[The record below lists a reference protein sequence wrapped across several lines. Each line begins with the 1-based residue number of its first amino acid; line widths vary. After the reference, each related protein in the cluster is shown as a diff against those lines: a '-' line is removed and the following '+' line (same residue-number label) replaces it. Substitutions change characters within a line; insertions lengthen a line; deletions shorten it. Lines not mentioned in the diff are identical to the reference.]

1 MPSTHT
7 SLHYHL
13 VFSTKQREPWIDTNW
28 RAELHA
34 YLGGI
39 VKGLGGH
46 PEGIGGVAD
55 HVHLLVSLKPTT
67 CLSDFMR
74 DLKKSSS
81 VWVKES
87 RLRDFQWQE
96 GYAAFTV
103 SASARESVQ
112 RYIASQEEHHRVKSF
127 REELVEFLKKS
138 GVSYDPKYLD

>member
-1 MPSTHT
+1 M
-7 SLHYHL
+7 
-13 VFSTKQREPWIDTNW
+13 
-28 RAELHA
+28 
-34 YLGGI
+34 
-39 VKGLGGH
+39 
-46 PEGIGGVAD
+46 AD
-55 HVHLLVSLKPTT
+55 HVHLLVSLKPTA
-67 CLSDFMR
+67 CLSNFIR

-112 RYIASQEEHHRVKSF
+112 RYIAGQEEHHRVKSF
-127 REELVEFLKKS
+127 REELVEFLEKS